1 MEAHDSQ
8 RVTGMLYVLCA
19 VFCSRCAVARV
30 SSHLSTGGDSMLAV
44 GLLICV
50 VCVSTGFA
58 GTGEKD
64 VSIFR
69 RYR

>member
-8 RVTGMLYVLCA
+8 RVTGMSYVLCA

-30 SSHLSTGGDSMLAV
+30 SSHLSSGGDSMFEA
-44 GLLICV
+44 GFLIRV
-50 VCVSTGFA
+50 VCVPTGFA

-64 VSIFR
+64 VRIFR